1 MGKGALRATA
11 AATICGL
18 CLAAAAPAQ
27 GPVYET
33 FKLRFD
39 TRDTGVRAG
48 VILRLKQ
55 RDTPAGEQPPPI
67 RRSDFTL
74 PRGTEFDTRA
84 VRRCRA
90 TNAQLQQQGLAAC
103 PKRSRLG
110 VGEADAFLGQAGQ
123 VTLPVM
129 AFNIRRGVLL
139 TLTSGDTVVRTLRAR
154 IRGTHIVVDLPRLDL
169 GDGFEAAV
177 TRFELTIPKRGTTRR
192 PWLSTPDTCPRS
204 GSWRTKYVAT
214 YDEPIGTQVSR
225 DRSRCAG

>member
-74 PRGTEFDTRA
+74 PRGTEF
-84 VRRCRA
+84 
-90 TNAQLQQQGLAAC
+90 
-103 PKRSRLG
+103 
-110 VGEADAFLGQAGQ
+110 AFLGQAGQ
-123 VTLPVM
+123 VTLPVT